1 MLIIAIL
8 AALLAFGAA
17 MLAVR
22 KRQSD
27 RRNRVKKPRYFS
39 VNLTQPVA
47 ADQVDKTPQ

>member
-8 AALLAFGAA
+8 GALLAFGAA
-17 MLAVR
+17 MLAAR

-39 VNLTQPVA
+39 VNLTQPEA
-47 ADQVDKTPQ
+47 ADPLDKTPQ